1 MRARRLP
8 PTVKKALQGIT
19 ILQQYPPSDR
29 IRLVLGRAWIA
40 FNLYTQKNHKM
51 TKLIVQK
58 EGTNWALGIIGK
70 TKKEVEQRHW
80 YFYHHDATN
89 STDLIWLK
97 DDCEPFVGYFWT
109 QEKRL
114 KNCFRRGTLLE
125 AMRAGLGGDFKG
137 KKGGLMPFAS
147 EIAELKFLEIK
158 SETFIDRTSRYFQY
172 SKGSIE
178 AENLSDWDGSRS
190 FRKHR

>member
-1 MRARRLP
+1 MFPLRDGTWLACVGDITFFISYSEKDIRRM
-8 PTVKKALQGIT
+8 VE
-19 ILQQYPPSDR
+19 
-29 IRLVLGRAWIA
+29 
-40 FNLYTQKNHKM
+40 
-51 TKLIVQK
+51 LIVQK
-58 EGTNWALGIIGK
+58 EGTNWALGIVGP
-70 TKKEVEQRHW
+70 TREAVEQRHW
-80 YFYHHDATN
+80 YFYHYKATN

-97 DDCEPFVGYFWT
+97 DDCAPFVGYFWT

-114 KNCFRRGTLLE
+114 KKSLRRGTLLE
-125 AMRAGLGGDFKG
+125 AMNAGYGGDFKG

-158 SETFIDRTSRYFQY
+158 TETFIDRTNRYFQY
-172 SKGSIE
+172 NKGSIE

>member
-1 MRARRLP
+1 M
-8 PTVKKALQGIT
+8 V
-19 ILQQYPPSDR
+19 
-29 IRLVLGRAWIA
+29 
-40 FNLYTQKNHKM
+40 
-51 TKLIVQK
+51 KLIVQK
-58 EGTNWALGIIGK
+58 EGTNWALGIVGK
-70 TKKEVEQRHW
+70 TRKAVEQRHW
-80 YFYHHDATN
+80 YFYHHNATN

-97 DDCEPFVGYFWT
+97 DDHDPFVGYFWT

-125 AMRAGLGGDFKG
+125 AMNAGLGGDFKG

-158 SETFIDRTSRYFQY
+158 TETFIDRASRYFQY
-172 SKGSIE
+172 DKGSIE

>member
-1 MRARRLP
+1 
-8 PTVKKALQGIT
+8 
-19 ILQQYPPSDR
+19 
-29 IRLVLGRAWIA
+29 
-40 FNLYTQKNHKM
+40 M

-58 EGTNWALGIIGK
+58 EGPNWALGIVGN
-70 TKKEVEQRHW
+70 KKIDVVQRFD
-80 YFYHHDATN
+80 YFYHHKATN
-89 STDLIWLK
+89 AKDLNWLK
-97 DDCEPFVGYFWT
+97 DDCAPFVGYFWT
-109 QEKRL
+109 QEKKL
-114 KNCFRRGTLLE
+114 KKSLRRGTLLE
-125 AMRAGLGGDFKG
+125 AMRAGLGDDFKG